1 MKFLKL
7 VILLI
12 ITPSAFALDSVD
24 DLVSECFNVKGEPQ
38 KCADLAKY
46 YSEGISVDVN
56 YEQSKKFAMMS
67 CDRLVPDGCSTLASL
82 YKEGK
87 GLQKDFKEVK
97 KYYTKAYDLYTA
109 LCNENDG
116 YACAKVGDSYL
127 NGAGT
132 AINKEKAQEAL
143 IKSCDL
149 NSIFGCALL
158 AKFYTQNINPQNS
171 ENSKS
176 ESSKNFEKYAKKACL
191 DIVSVNK
198 KYSFSEDI
206 GRSYA
211 CNLLGEI
218 KESKNK
224 LVEANSFYEKTC
236 NLGSKVGC
244 YKLALYYLPLIGDII
259 DEKFVYGLFLKSCSL
274 GDANACLKI
283 VERLKN
289 IFSEREVNIS
299 KELSIRACKLNDG
312 KSCDELFTNNSNT
325 IKNNDNNLFLKKA
338 LLSEAFTIIDF
349 SKIEQPIKSVIDD
362 SLISRSNV
370 KESQINH
377 SITYIESIISRG
389 IKSLSFDYEREE
401 KNNVVMYT
409 SEDKEIAKL
418 RKDYPRYKNKTIEEI
433 WILDLW
439 DWILNFDKKYPLLK
453 FVIFVLIINLF
464 KNYERE
470 HNDK

>member
-158 AKFYTQNINPQNS
+158 AKFYTQNINPQKS

-198 KYSFSEDI
+198 KYRFNEDI

-211 CNLLGEI
+211 CNLLVAI

-224 LVEANSFYEKTC
+224 LVEAN
-236 NLGSKVGC
+236 
-244 YKLALYYLPLIGDII
+244 
-259 DEKFVYGLFLKSCSL
+259 
-274 GDANACLKI
+274 
-283 VERLKN
+283 
-289 IFSEREVNIS
+289 
-299 KELSIRACKLNDG
+299 
-312 KSCDELFTNNSNT
+312 
-325 IKNNDNNLFLKKA
+325 
-338 LLSEAFTIIDF
+338 
-349 SKIEQPIKSVIDD
+349 
-362 SLISRSNV
+362 
-370 KESQINH
+370 
-377 SITYIESIISRG
+377 
-389 IKSLSFDYEREE
+389 
-401 KNNVVMYT
+401 
-409 SEDKEIAKL
+409 
-418 RKDYPRYKNKTIEEI
+418 EEI

-439 DWILNFDKKYPLLK
+439 DWILNFDKRYPLL
-453 FVIFVLIINLF
+453 
-464 KNYERE
+464 
-470 HNDK
+470 